1 MTRQPGSGSLWRD
14 RGFTVFLA
22 AQTLSV
28 AGDSFALIAVPLLVL
43 RATGSVAQMGL
54 LTGVAGAA
62 AVVAG
67 IFAGILADRLDRW
80 NLMAACD
87 VSRMV
92 LYGLIPLAW
101 AFHPQVWLLYVI
113 LPVCAAIGM
122 VFQVGYVTVVPALSG
137 PARHHRGQR
146 PALRGAV
153 GSRGRRPAAGRPG
166 LRAARSRR
174 RHRGQ
179 RGQLR
184 RLRRGRARRSPRAC
198 RRAARKAQTPVRPRG
213 RSRLAAPQR
222 HPGRPPRAPP
232 ALGPPA
238 GRCPGPPDAAG
249 AWRELLAGARFL
261 WQHPALRALTV
272 LLTFFIFA
280 TYGLPDVLIYYLKHG
295 LGQGDG
301 VVGLVLAI
309 AALGTV
315 AGALAVAPL
324 RRRLGFGRC
333 WTGAVVLCGLAV
345 AGLGASGSVPAVAVL
360 AAFYLGCIS
369 VAGISS
375 MSLRQEVTPDHLL
388 GRVTAAFWTIH
399 FSLGPARR
407 RPAHL
412 GGRPLRRHGGL
423 PGQRRSVPGH
433 RRSGPGHSHTALV
446 PQPGPAAPRDLTGRR
461 AGAVRPCVP
470 RGRGPGSGGP
480 AGRRPGT
487 RGAAG
492 AARPADRPR
501 RCRRR

>member
-1 MTRQPGSGSLWRD
+1 MTRRPGPGSLWRD
-14 RGFTVFLA
+14 RSFTVFLV

-54 LTGVAGAA
+54 LTGAAGVA

-80 NLMAACD
+80 LLMTACD
-87 VSRMV
+87 LARMV

-101 AFHPQVWLLYVI
+101 AFHPEVWLLYVI
-113 LPVCAAIGM
+113 LPACAAIGM
-122 VFQVGYVTVVPALSG
+122 IFQVGYVTVVPVLAG
-137 PARHHRGQR
+137 PARITEANGLLYAAQ
-146 PALRGAV
+146 
-153 GSRGRRPAAGRPG
+153 SAAGVAGPLLAG
-166 LRAARSRR
+166 LVSALLGPVGAIAVDAASFAVSAAGVLIVRRSLLSRR
-174 RHRGQ
+174 S
-179 RGQLR
+179 
-184 RLRRGRARRSPRAC
+184 ATTDSVA
-198 RRAARKAQTPVRPRG
+198 
-213 RSRLAAPQR
+213 
-222 HPGRPPRAPP
+222 
-232 ALGPPA
+232 PA
-238 GRCPGPPDAAG
+238 GPVPAGCSATPSGTATPGASGAGPSDGPVSGRPDAAG

-315 AGALAVAPL
+315 AGALTVAPL
-324 RRRLGFGRC
+324 RRRLGFGTC
-333 WTGAVVLCGLAV
+333 WTGAVVLCGLAIG
-345 AGLGASGSVPAVAVL
+345 GLGASGSVPAVAVL
-360 AAFYLGCIS
+360 AALYLGCIS

-399 FSLGPARR
+399 FSLGPLGAALLTWAAGHYGVL
-407 RPAHL
+407 PACIASGAMCL
-412 GGRPLRRHGGL
+412 VIGTIGL
-423 PGQRRSVPGH
+423 VTPI
-433 RRSGPGHSHTALV
+433 
-446 PQPGPAAPRDLTGRR
+446 
-461 AGAVRPCVP
+461 
-470 RGRGPGSGGP
+470 RGRSP
-480 AGRRPGT
+480 R
-487 RGAAG
+487 RGADVAET
-492 AARPADRPR
+492 
-501 RCRRR
+501 

>member
-1 MTRQPGSGSLWRD
+1 MTPVPRSSPPQLWRD
-14 RGFTVFLA
+14 RVFAVFLTS
-22 AQTLSV
+22 QTLSV

-101 AFHPQVWLLYVI
+101 AFHPEVWLLYVI

-137 PARHHRGQR
+137 PGRITEANG
-146 PALRGAV
+146 LLYGAA
-153 GSRGRRPAAGRPG
+153 SAAGIAGPLLAG
-166 LRAARSRR
+166 VVSALLGPAGAIGVDAASFAVSAAGVLVVRHELSSRR
-174 RHRGQ
+174 RERTD
-179 RGQLR
+179 
-184 RLRRGRARRSPRAC
+184 S
-198 RRAARKAQTPVRPRG
+198 
-213 RSRLAAPQR
+213 
-222 HPGRPPRAPP
+222 RAP
-232 ALGPPA
+232 AGPVPA
-238 GRCPGPPDAAG
+238 GCSATPAETATTRASGAASPGGPGSGRPDAAG

-360 AAFYLGCIS
+360 AALYLGCIS
-369 VAGISS
+369 VAGICS

-399 FSLGPARR
+399 FSLGPLGAALLTWAAGHFGVLPACIASGAACLVIGVVGLVTPIRAR
-407 RPAHL
+407 
-412 GGRPLRRHGGL
+412 
-423 PGQRRSVPGH
+423 
-433 RRSGPGHSHTALV
+433 
-446 PQPGPAAPRDLTGRR
+446 APR
-461 AGAVRPCVP
+461 AGVTV
-470 RGRGPGSGGP
+470 
-480 AGRRPGT
+480 AGT
-487 RGAAG
+487 
-492 AARPADRPR
+492 
-501 RCRRR
+501 

>member
-1 MTRQPGSGSLWRD
+1 M
-14 RGFTVFLA
+14 
-22 AQTLSV
+22 
-28 AGDSFALIAVPLLVL
+28 
-43 RATGSVAQMGL
+43 
-54 LTGVAGAA
+54 
-62 AVVAG
+62 
-67 IFAGILADRLDRW
+67 
-80 NLMAACD
+80 
-87 VSRMV
+87 
-92 LYGLIPLAW
+92 
-101 AFHPQVWLLYVI
+101 I

-122 VFQVGYVTVVPALSG
+122 IFQVGYVTVVPVLAG
-137 PARHHRGQR
+137 PARITEANGLLYAAQ
-146 PALRGAV
+146 
-153 GSRGRRPAAGRPG
+153 SAAGVAGPLLAG
-166 LRAARSRR
+166 LVSALLGPAGAIGVDAASFAVSAAGVLVVRHEVSSRR
-174 RHRGQ
+174 RERTD
-179 RGQLR
+179 
-184 RLRRGRARRSPRAC
+184 S
-198 RRAARKAQTPVRPRG
+198 
-213 RSRLAAPQR
+213 
-222 HPGRPPRAPP
+222 RAP
-232 ALGPPA
+232 AGPVPA
-238 GRCPGPPDAAG
+238 GCSATPSGTATPGASGAGSPGGPVPGSPDAAG

-315 AGALAVAPL
+315 AGALLVAPL

-375 MSLRQEVTPDHLL
+375 MSLRQEVTPDYLL

-412 GGRPLRRHGGL
+412 GRRPLRRLGRL
-423 PGQRRSVPGH
+423 RGQRRSVPRH
-433 RRSGPGHSHTALV
+433 RHDRPGHSHMAPV
-446 PQPGPAAPRDLTGRR
+446 PQPGPAAPRDLTGASRRRRHAVCSSRSRAWQRR
-461 AGAVRPCVP
+461 ARWTPS
-470 RGRGPGSGGP
+470 RHSRSS
-480 AGRRPGT
+480 RSS
-487 RGAAG
+487 AAG
-492 AARPADRPR
+492 GSASAM
-501 RCRRR
+501 

>member
-1 MTRQPGSGSLWRD
+1 MTRRPGPGSLWRD
-14 RGFTVFLA
+14 RGFTVFLV

-54 LTGVAGAA
+54 LTGAAGVA

-80 NLMAACD
+80 LLMTACD
-87 VSRMV
+87 LARMV

-137 PARHHRGQR
+137 PSRITEANGLLYGAASAAGIAGPLLAGVVSALLG
-146 PALRGAV
+146 PAGAIGV
-153 GSRGRRPAAGRPG
+153 NAASFAVSAAGVLIVRRSLSRRPATTDSRAPAGPVPAGCSATPSGTATPGASGAASSDGPGSGRPY
-166 LRAARSRR
+166 
-174 RHRGQ
+174 
-179 RGQLR
+179 
-184 RLRRGRARRSPRAC
+184 
-198 RRAARKAQTPVRPRG
+198 
-213 RSRLAAPQR
+213 
-222 HPGRPPRAPP
+222 
-232 ALGPPA
+232 
-238 GRCPGPPDAAG
+238 AAG

-315 AGALAVAPL
+315 AGALLVASL
-324 RRRLGFGRC
+324 RRRLGFGAC

-345 AGLGASGSVPAVAVL
+345 AGLGASGSVAALAVL
-360 AAFYLGCIS
+360 AALYLGCTS

-375 MSLRQEVTPDHLL
+375 MSLRQEVTPDRLL

-399 FSLGPARR
+399 FSLGP
-407 RPAHL
+407 L
-412 GGRPLRRHGGL
+412 GAALLTWAAGHFGVMAACLASGAMCLCIGTIALVTPVRHPSRNPVRPL
-423 PGQRRSVPGH
+423 PE
-433 RRSGPGHSHTALV
+433 T
-446 PQPGPAAPRDLTGRR
+446 
-461 AGAVRPCVP
+461 
-470 RGRGPGSGGP
+470 
-480 AGRRPGT
+480 
-487 RGAAG
+487 
-492 AARPADRPR
+492 
-501 RCRRR
+501 